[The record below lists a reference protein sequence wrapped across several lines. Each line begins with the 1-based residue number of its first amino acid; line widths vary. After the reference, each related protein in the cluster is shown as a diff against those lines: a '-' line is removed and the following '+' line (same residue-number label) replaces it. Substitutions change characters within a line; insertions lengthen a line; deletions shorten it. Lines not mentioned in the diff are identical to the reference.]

1 VSGEPLAGREATAPS
16 IIRKVKVIQSW
27 EEMPLNGGI
36 VLSQNV
42 HVKPLSSEIGLN
54 ASLNIR
60 VLGGPVRSNGLPRG
74 HTDLNGSHPGLSDN
88 FHGGILFTEVFPTS
102 LEPKVVK
109 DETTK
114 NI

>member
-1 VSGEPLAGREATAPS
+1 
-16 IIRKVKVIQSW
+16 
-27 EEMPLNGGI
+27 MPLNGGI
-36 VLSQNV
+36 ILSQNV
-42 HVKPLSSEIGLN
+42 HVKPLSSEIWLN

-74 HTDLNGSHPGLSDN
+74 HTDLNGSHLGLSDN
-88 FHGGILFTEVFPTS
+88 LNGGVLFTEVFPTS
-102 LEPKVVK
+102 LQPEVVE